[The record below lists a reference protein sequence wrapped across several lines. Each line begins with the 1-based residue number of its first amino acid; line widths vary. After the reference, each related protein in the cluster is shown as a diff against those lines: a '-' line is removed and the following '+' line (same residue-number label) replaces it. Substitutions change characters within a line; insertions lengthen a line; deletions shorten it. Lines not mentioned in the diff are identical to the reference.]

1 MRIME
6 KLEGL
11 GTALITPFD
20 ANGKV
25 DYKALAR
32 LLDTQLTGFVD
43 YIVVLGTTGEA
54 ATLTPEEKKEVRQF
68 IVEHVKLAALKR
80 PNPAMDDPDICA
92 AIRPVSIPLVL
103 GVGGNNT
110 AAVCAALAAIHDELL
125 ENYAAILSVC
135 PYYNKPNQE
144 GLFRHFC
151 AVAEASPIPVVLYNV
166 PGRTGVNLLPETVM
180 RIYEAH
186 PDKICGIKEASGNVE
201 QIKRLIKMSTEYRVQ
216 NTDPISPYSVSKAV
230 CTPSGKAGL
239 LVISG
244 DDGIACELMEAGAAG
259 LISVASNAFPEDFY
273 HIVHDKDAALQAKYA
288 ETIKLLFA
296 EGNPVGIKAV
306 LSQKGLITNSL
317 RLPLVPAS
325 EELQEKIIQELG
337 VI

>member
-1 MRIME
+1 MI
-6 KLEGL
+6 KGL

-20 ANGKV
+20 KNGKV
-25 DYKALAR
+25 DYEALAR

-43 YIVVLGTTGEA
+43 YLVVLGTTGEA

-68 IVEHVKLAALKR
+68 IVHYVHTH
-80 PNPAMDDPDICA
+80 
-92 AIRPVSIPLVL
+92 PVPSLEGRSGGVIPLVL

-110 AAVCAALAAIHDELL
+110 AAVCTELASLKEEL
-125 ENYAAILSVC
+125 EQNFTAILSVC

-144 GLFRHFC
+144 GLFQHFC
-151 AVAEASPIPVVLYNV
+151 KVAEASPIPVVLYNV

-186 PDKICGIKEASGNVE
+186 PDKIIGIKEASGNVE

-230 CTPSGKAGL
+230 CTPSGEAGL

-244 DDGIACELMEAGAAG
+244 DDGIACEVMQAGGAG
-259 LISVASNAFPEDFY
+259 LISVASNAFPEDFW
-273 HIVHDKDAALQAKYA
+273 HIVHDKDSTLQAKY
-288 ETIKLLFA
+288 EEMVKLLFA

-306 LSQKGLITNSL
+306 LAQKGIIQNYL

-325 EELQEKIIQELG
+325 EELKERIKKELA
-337 VI
+337 